1 LITIIYPNFI
11 TNDNKEIIQN
21 IHILKTE
28 SLTNDMNNLGYTD
41 FNICI
46 QVNNNKIKNKSIDI
60 INKYYHLDFILFN
73 YDKIIKMDI

>member
-1 LITIIYPNFI
+1 
-11 TNDNKEIIQN
+11 
-21 IHILKTE
+21 
-28 SLTNDMNNLGYTD
+28 MNNLGYTD